1 MITSIASPSEPKNA
15 ASGRLFSSGSRVIA
29 KANSAVNTT
38 ICRIEPSAAALTT
51 LGGTIER
58 TKSAIPGTDAAVA
71 CGSIPASP
79 VRSAAA
85 AACGSGKIAISAGMT
100 SAPKI
105 ADPVSSTA
113 NHAIDR
119 PAIPPC
125 RAASAPPT
133 IPVTSSATI
142 SGMTVILSASSHS
155 PPIAPATRTAGSRQP
170 SPCPAAIAPTSSP
183 MTSAPSTRHVGPIFN
198 AGA

>member
-1 MITSIASPSEPKNA
+1 MITSIASPSASKNA
-15 ASGRLFSSGSRVIA
+15 ASGCRLISGRRVIA

-38 ICRIEPSAAALTT
+38 ICRIDPSAAALTT
-51 LGGTIER
+51 LGGTIDR
-58 TKSAIPGTDAAVA
+58 AKSANPGTDAAVV
-71 CGSIPASP
+71 CGSTAASP
-79 VRSAAA
+79 ARNAAA
-85 AACGSGKIAISAGMT
+85 AACGSGNSPISTGIT

-105 ADPVSSTA
+105 ADAVSSTA
-113 NHAIDR
+113 NHFIDR
-119 PAIPPC
+119 PATPPC

-142 SGMTVILSASSHS
+142 SGMTVILSASSHN

-170 SPCPAAIAPTSSP
+170 SPCPAAIAPTSNP
-183 MTSAPSTRHVGPIFN
+183 MNSAPSTRQVGPILN